1 MIYFLALAVEY
12 VSTSVIFFDFLE
24 IFPQTKHT
32 VMNPGLASCTNFLQ
46 MSFLVCLEKS
56 LAKVSGKMNLI
67 KICKRTTKFNGNVY
81 SSHYYID

>member
-1 MIYFLALAVEY
+1 
-12 VSTSVIFFDFLE
+12 
-24 IFPQTKHT
+24 
-32 VMNPGLASCTNFLQ
+32 

-81 SSHYYID
+81 SSHYYIDEIYRGKTAKNKF